1 MKIALLQSGSCKSG
15 LIMVFVTLTVLA
27 NTRTASADNI
37 AAFELRGVRVQMK
50 DGRQLSGYLLWRSVM
65 YGWLENADA
74 RFPRILLDPKA
85 WDPQYGKPPD
95 EVWFYTKVFPVS
107 GPLLK
112 HLDGKKFLV
121 SRQSEFL
128 KLKLSQIVRIKA
140 VPRMK
145 HNGYE
150 GDFAVPIHSSFAIR
164 LLTGEKPHAVIRDI
178 DFDSVWISYNAH
190 IGKKELA
197 RISEQIRRESSPQ
210 KQERMM
216 RRANRRRVVF
226 LEVPT
231 E

>member
-15 LIMVFVTLTVLA
+15 LVMVFVTLTVLA
-27 NTRTASADNI
+27 NSRTASADDF

-50 DGRQLSGYLLWRSVM
+50 DGRQLSGYLLWRSVL
-65 YGWLENADA
+65 YRSPENANA

-85 WDPQYGKPPD
+85 WDPADGKPPD
-95 EVWFYTKVFPVS
+95 EVWFYRKVFPVS
-107 GPLLK
+107 VTLLK

-121 SRQSEFL
+121 STQSEFL
-128 KLKLSQIVRIKA
+128 KLKLSQIARIKA

-150 GDFAVPIHSSFAIR
+150 GDFALPLRSAFAIR
-164 LLTGEKPHAVIRDI
+164 LLTSEKPHAVIHDI
-178 DFDSVWISYNAH
+178 DFDSLWISYNAH

-197 RISEQIRRESSPQ
+197 KISEQIRRESLPQ

-216 RRANRRRVVF
+216 RRAKRRRIVF

>member
-1 MKIALLQSGSCKSG
+1 
-15 LIMVFVTLTVLA
+15 MVFVTLTIFA
-27 NTRTASADNI
+27 NIRTASADNI

-65 YGWLENADA
+65 YRSPENADA
-74 RFPRILLDPKA
+74 QFPRILLDPKA
-85 WDPQYGKPPD
+85 WDPADGKPPD
-95 EVWFYTKVFPVS
+95 EVWFYRRVFPVS
-107 GPLLK
+107 GPLSK
-112 HLDGKKFLV
+112 HLYGKFLV
-121 SRQSEFL
+121 SMQSEFL
-128 KLKLSQIVRIKA
+128 KLKLSQIARIKA
-140 VPRMK
+140 VPWMK

-150 GDFAVPIHSSFAIR
+150 GDFAVPLHSAFAIR
-164 LLTGEKPHAVIRDI
+164 LLTNEKPHAVIRDI

-210 KQERMM
+210 KQERMR
-216 RRANRRRVVF
+216 RRAKRRRVVF